1 MAQRVLV
8 VDDEKWVVDAV
19 RRYLEEAGYEV
30 AFAYDGAA
38 ALDEFERHNPDLVIL
53 DWLLPKQDGISVA
66 EHIRRTS
73 TAPIIMLTAKT
84 GEEDRLQGF
93 AAGVDDY
100 VVKPFSAREL
110 EARVRA
116 VLRRFAGDESPIL
129 QVGDVRLD
137 REQRMA
143 WVRGH
148 PVDLSAMAFDLL
160 AFLMTHP
167 GRVFTRLELLEAV
180 RGETYGSFER
190 SVDSHIKRLRQKIEE
205 DPADPK
211 HVLTVFGIGYKM
223 ARGDESPSR
232 GDAPSGES
240 EA

>member
-1 MAQRVLV
+1 M
-8 VDDEKWVVDAV
+8 DDEKWVVDAV

>member
-1 MAQRVLV
+1 M
-8 VDDEKWVVDAV
+8 DDEKWVVDAV

-38 ALDEFERHNPDLVIL
+38 ALDEFERHSPDLVIL

>member
-38 ALDEFERHNPDLVIL
+38 ALDEFARCDPDLVIL
-53 DWLLPKQDGISVA
+53 DWLLPKLDGISVA
-66 EHIRRTS
+66 ERIRRTS
-73 TAPIIMLTAKT
+73 RAPIIMLTAKT
-84 GEEDRLQGF
+84 DEEDRLQGF

-148 PVDLSAMAFDLL
+148 AVDLSAMAFDLL

-167 GRVFTRLELLEAV
+167 GRVFTRLELLEGV

-211 HVLTVFGIGYKM
+211 YVLTVFGIGYKM
-223 ARGDESPSR
+223 ARGDEAPSY
-232 GDAPSGES
+232 GGAASGES